1 MTTST
6 LTSKGQITIP
16 KAVRD
21 RMGLQAGDVLDFRL
35 NDEGKLEVALRSSSV
50 LDRVSGILKE
60 YAQDPPP
67 TVEEMNAAIRRRAA
81 EKYGRTRS

>member
-16 KAVRD
+16 KQVRD

-35 NDEGKLEVALRSSSV
+35 GEDGTLKVSRRSSSV

-60 YAQDPPP
+60 YAVDPPP
-67 TVEEMNAAIRRRAA
+67 TVEEMNQAIRRRAA
-81 EKYGRTRS
+81 EKYGRSRK